1 MDMPYVETDCTFHAS
16 NGQSYT
22 AGGAVVTPEHCVG
35 YLKAPE
41 PPETPTGAAYY
52 AKERAG
58 ATGTFTDWHGNSLG
72 TFRITAVWGLP
83 FAAHLS
89 DVMCQ
94 IEATVGGVVY
104 TGRSAGYGM
113 VYKGKRKAKQPSPPT
128 PKPEPA
134 LQDIAL
140 RWYEQRLIEQGKR
153 HLLGD

>member
-22 AGGAVVTPEHCVG
+22 AGGAVVTPEHCTG

-41 PPETPTGAAYY
+41 PPEPPTGAGYHAR
-52 AKERAG
+52 ERVG
-58 ATGTFTDWHGNSLG
+58 ATGTLTDWHGNPLG
-72 TFRITAVWGLP
+72 TFRIVAVWGLP

-94 IEATVGGVVY
+94 AEATVGGVVY

-113 VYKGKRKAKQPSPPT
+113 LYKGKRKAKQP
-128 PKPEPA
+128 KPVCA
-134 LQDIAL
+134 
-140 RWYEQRLIEQGKR
+140 K
-153 HLLGD
+153 